1 MDDSLA
7 GKAALVTGGARRVGA
22 AIARR
27 LHAAGAAVLIHYRD
41 SEADAARLASALNA
55 ARPKS
60 AAKVKAELLAP
71 VAPRALVSAALE
83 SFGRLDLV
91 VNNASSFFPVA
102 VGAMEP
108 SHWEE
113 LIGSNLRAPLFIAQQ
128 AAAELAKNDGSII
141 NIVDIHAE
149 RPLKGYALYSIA
161 KAGLAAMTRSLAL
174 ELAPRV
180 RVNGV
185 APGAIVW
192 PEDGQ
197 FPDWIEIQNP
207 NVTPL
212 NLAGYFLTDNP
223 VQLNKWAFPA
233 VTLPPNGFLVVFA
246 SGKNRTG
253 DTNRLHTSFQLDAA
267 GGFLALVK
275 PNGTTIASAYTY
287 PSVKEDVS
295 FGIAQQQFAT
305 SLIANSVP
313 QILVPTNASDL
324 PANWNQLAY
333 SPGSM
338 IVRCWTSLMRTP
350 RTATCSLGDSQAFA
364 SAIM

>member
-41 SEADAARLASALNA
+41 SAADAARLASELNA
-55 ARPKS
+55 ARPRS
-60 AAKVKAELLAP
+60 AVKVKAELLAP

-83 SFGRLDLV
+83 TFGRLDLV
-91 VNNASSFFPVA
+91 VNNASSFFPIA

-128 AAAELAKNDGSII
+128 AADELAKNDGSIV

-185 APGAIVW
+185 APGVIAW

-197 FPDWIEIQNP
+197 FPDAERARILAT
-207 NVTPL
+207 TPL
-212 NLAGYFLTDNP
+212 ARIGSPED
-223 VQLNKWAFPA
+223 VARA
-233 VTLPPNGFLVVFA
+233 V
-246 SGKNRTG
+246 
-253 DTNRLHTSFQLDAA
+253 H
-267 GGFLALVK
+267 FLACAPYVT
-275 PNGTTIASAYTY
+275 G
-287 PSVKEDVS
+287 
-295 FGIAQQQFAT
+295 
-305 SLIANSVP
+305 
-313 QILVPTNASDL
+313 QILAVDGGRSIF
-324 PANWNQLAY
+324 
-333 SPGSM
+333 M
-338 IVRCWTSLMRTP
+338 
-350 RTATCSLGDSQAFA
+350 
-364 SAIM
+364 

>member
-27 LHAAGAAVLIHYRD
+27 LHAAGANVMLHYRD
-41 SEADAARLASALNA
+41 SEADAARLASELNA

-60 AAKVKAELLAP
+60 AATVKAELLAP
-71 VAPRALVSAALE
+71 VAPRALVGAALE
-83 SFGRLDLV
+83 SFGRLDVL

-102 VGAMEP
+102 VGAMES

-128 AAAELAKNDGSII
+128 AAAELAKNEGSIV

-174 ELAPRV
+174 ELAPGV

-185 APGAIVW
+185 APGAIAW

-197 FPDWIEIQNP
+197 FTDAERARILAT
-207 NVTPL
+207 TPL
-212 NLAGYFLTDNP
+212 ARIGSPED
-223 VQLNKWAFPA
+223 VARA
-233 VTLPPNGFLVVFA
+233 V
-246 SGKNRTG
+246 
-253 DTNRLHTSFQLDAA
+253 H
-267 GGFLALVK
+267 FLACAPYVT
-275 PNGTTIASAYTY
+275 G
-287 PSVKEDVS
+287 
-295 FGIAQQQFAT
+295 
-305 SLIANSVP
+305 
-313 QILVPTNASDL
+313 QILAVDGGRS
-324 PANWNQLAY
+324 
-333 SPGSM
+333 
-338 IVRCWTSLMRTP
+338 I
-350 RTATCSLGDSQAFA
+350 F
-364 SAIM
+364 I